1 MYFYFRIFTVVLFCI
16 GTINVKQAF
25 LHILIAGNNEVFMV
39 LKISLI
45 SFKQD
50 AVSCFCS
57 FDLGMICDLDMFLKG
72 FMTFTHLVHF

>member
-1 MYFYFRIFTVVLFCI
+1 MHFYFRIFTIFFCI
-16 GTINVKQAF
+16 GTINDKQAF

-39 LKISLI
+39 LKIGLI

-57 FDLGMICDLDMFLKG
+57 FDLGICDLDMFLKG